1 MNHKL
6 RRSAVIA
13 KNLFA
18 KIRKS
23 KGPIMVAFVN
33 FDDVFYVQASKK
45 DLLLQLSQR
54 FKADEETGFDLD
66 DQGFLDKDYLTQ

>member
-1 MNHKL
+1 
-6 RRSAVIA
+6 VIA

-23 KGPIMVAFVN
+23 KGSIIVAFTN

-66 DQGFLDKDYLTQ
+66 DQGFLDKDYITQ